1 MATNPYVNKV
11 VYNNNTLLDLT
22 ADTITAEDLLEGVTA
37 HDASGAQITGTR
49 EDFDTPSLSIN
60 ANGLVYST
68 ANHKYNAAT
77 LSSSHDPDFLPEN
90 IKKDVTIF
98 GVTGILDP
106 GEGPE
111 PGELRWSKIIYHPG
125 DNGAD
130 SRSIKITN
138 LAGKP
143 IMVLAYT
150 DDKNTVHTSTKSLD
164 FALFLNETGR
174 GFTDTVFIDSVHG
187 GNRPGNDTYLY
198 PNLLYAT
205 YDNVN
210 HGIELR
216 TGSSS
221 YGFFDRSDY
230 VVWYL
235 HDGTWS

>member
-11 VYNNNTLLDLT
+11 VYNNSTLLDLT

-49 EDFDTPSLSIN
+49 EDFDTPSLSISDS
-60 ANGLVYST
+60 GLVYST
-68 ANHKYNAAT
+68 ANHKYNSTT

-98 GVTGILDP
+98 GVTGLLDP
-106 GEGPE
+106 GGGPE
-111 PGELRWSKIIYHPG
+111 PGDLRWSKIIYHPG

-130 SRSIKITN
+130 NRTLKITN
-138 LAGKP
+138 LEGKP
-143 IMVLAYT
+143 IIVLAYT
-150 DDKNTVHTSTKSLD
+150 DDKDTIHTTDKHLD
-164 FALFLNETGR
+164 WALFLNETGR
-174 GFTDTVFIDSVHG
+174 GFTDANLIESIHG
-187 GNRPGNDTYLY
+187 GTRPGDDMYNYGNMLAVTW
-198 PNLLYAT
+198 
-205 YDNVN
+205 DNVN
-210 HGIELR
+210 HGIQFR

-221 YGFFDRSDY
+221 YGYFDRGDY